1 MRTPGLYVLCAALLA
16 QVSVCRP
23 AEQSA
28 VPARSSS
35 AIEGQD
41 SGARVEST
49 VGASEITVTV
59 NESVIV
65 EQPLGIRRISIAS
78 GDIAEAAAASAQEV
92 LLNGKS
98 PGDTTLLVWDVKGR
112 RRMYEVHVRASTA
125 NVDGVQREL
134 SKEVGPNV
142 SLNVEGG
149 AVFLRGTVNDTI
161 AADRA
166 VAIASTLGKVV
177 NLLQVT
183 VPAGEP
189 QILLKVRFAD
199 IDRSAALQVGLN
211 FFGLDPYKGLG
222 GSSTGQFG
230 AVPIWNIS
238 QQGGQNSVTWAL
250 SNLLNLSYYNPE
262 INIGAML
269 QDLQAKNIL
278 QILAEPNLLTLSGR
292 PASFLAGGEFPFPT
306 LQGGGAGVGQI
317 TIQFKEFGIRLN
329 FLPTV
334 TPRGTIHLVVTP
346 EVSSL
351 DYANGL
357 TVNGFSIPGLD
368 TRRVQTEVEL
378 RSGQSFVIA
387 GLLDNQ
393 VTEQFDKMPGIG
405 SIPIL
410 GKLFQSKSYSRS
422 KTELLVMVTPELV
435 GPIPVGVKPP
445 ELKFPSPFM
454 DGGVKT
460 SPQNPGPAVTG
471 ALPALAVPTTVRI
484 EELKN
489 WTAAGAAPLPPSEAP
504 AAAGP
509 AAFNPQPQQPA
520 SPAAPNSSP
529 SAAPSS
535 QPSAAPNK

>member
-1 MRTPGLYVLCAALLA
+1 MRILALCAVCVALFA
-16 QVSVCRP
+16 QVSESRS
-23 AEQSA
+23 AEH
-28 VPARSSS
+28 VARNGSS
-35 AIEGQD
+35 ATQD
-41 SGARVEST
+41 QTSGSNPESLKSP
-49 VGASEITVTV
+49 SEITVVV

-65 EQPLGIRRISIAS
+65 EQPLGIRRIAIAS
-78 GDIAEAAAASAQEV
+78 GDIAEAAAASAREV

-98 PGDTTLLVWDVKGR
+98 PGDTTLLVWDVKGN
-112 RRMYEVHVRASTA
+112 RRMYEVHVRANTA
-125 NVDGVQREL
+125 SLDGIRREL
-134 SKEVGPNV
+134 TKEVGPDV
-142 SLNVEGG
+142 SMNVEGG
-149 AVFLRGTVNDTI
+149 AVFLRGTVKDSI

-183 VPAGEP
+183 VPAAEP
-189 QILLKVRFAD
+189 QILLRVRFAD

-211 FFGLDPYKGLG
+211 LFSMDPYQGIG
-222 GSSTGQFG
+222 TSTTGQFG
-230 AVPIWNIS
+230 SVPVWNLS
-238 QQGGQNSVTWAL
+238 QQSGTKSLTWSM

-262 INIGAML
+262 INLGAIL
-269 QDLQAKNIL
+269 QDLQAKNVL

-334 TPRGTIHLVVTP
+334 TPRGTIHLVVSP

-393 VTEQFDKMPGIG
+393 STEQLDKMPGIG

-410 GKLFQSKSYSRS
+410 GKLFQSKSYTRS

-435 GPIPVGVKPP
+435 GPIPAGVKPP
-445 ELKFPSPFM
+445 DVTFPSRFM
-454 DGGVKT
+454 EGGLKT
-460 SPQNPGPAVTG
+460 PPQNPGPQVTG
-471 ALPALAVPTTVRI
+471 GVPALVIPTTVPV
-484 EELKN
+484 EQVKN
-489 WTAAGAAPLPPSEAP
+489 WSGTSVAP
-504 AAAGP
+504 APAGEQP
-509 AAFNPQPQQPA
+509 APVAPPLLNPSPPQQT
-520 SPAAPNSSP
+520 SPATPSGPPNAGS
-529 SAAPSS
+529 
-535 QPSAAPNK
+535 NK